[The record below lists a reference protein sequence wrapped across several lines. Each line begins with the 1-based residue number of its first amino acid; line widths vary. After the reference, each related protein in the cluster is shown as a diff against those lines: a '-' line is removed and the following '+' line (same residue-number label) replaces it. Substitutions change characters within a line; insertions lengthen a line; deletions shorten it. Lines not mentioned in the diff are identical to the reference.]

1 MLAEWQVAIYID
13 KHIHVSLP
21 TCRPADLICVDL
33 YVYPYRSMYIQANIN
48 DKPCMYIQDE
58 K

>member
-1 MLAEWQVAIYID
+1 MLADRQVSFILINIYM
-13 KHIHVSLP
+13 SS
-21 TCRPADLICVDL
+21 CQPADLIRVNL
-33 YVYPYRSMYIQANIN
+33 SVYQYRSMYIQANIN